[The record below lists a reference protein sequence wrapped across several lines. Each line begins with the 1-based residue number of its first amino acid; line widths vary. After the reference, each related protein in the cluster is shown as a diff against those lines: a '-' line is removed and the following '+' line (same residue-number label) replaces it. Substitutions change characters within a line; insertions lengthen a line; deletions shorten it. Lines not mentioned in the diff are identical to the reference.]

1 MQILN
6 STLDDMETIFGLY
19 GDAVAYQKLKFNK
32 HWQGFDHA
40 LVQKE
45 IEEQRQFKIVLDN
58 VVVCIFAITFNDAG
72 IWKELDKSPSLY
84 IHRIVTRPGFRSNG
98 YVKNIITWALNYC
111 RNNAKQFVRMDTWG
125 DNEKLI
131 TYYQNCGFIFLG
143 LTDEIRDETLPKHYQ
158 GIRLSLFQI
167 AVNET

>member
-1 MQILN
+1 
-6 STLDDMETIFGLY
+6 
-19 GDAVAYQKLKFNK
+19 
-32 HWQGFDHA
+32 
-40 LVQKE
+40 
-45 IEEQRQFKIVLDN
+45 
-58 VVVCIFAITFNDAG
+58 
-72 IWKELDKSPSLY
+72 
-84 IHRIVTRPGFRSNG
+84 
-98 YVKNIITWALNYC
+98 
-111 RNNAKQFVRMDTWG
+111 MDTWG